1 MEQPAPLASRGRRL
15 LATTIDA
22 ILVPSL
28 TILLVMLTDVVEDA
42 ADYADNAWIMH
53 VLLLAIASYLLLNG
67 YTLWRTQQTLGKKI
81 MGIAMV
87 SASGAT
93 LPWWRLVVVR
103 APFFAF
109 MYLLLAPPLALL
121 PLVDHLMI
129 FGKRRR
135 CLHDRLAG
143 TEVVRL
149 VST

>member
-28 TILLVMLTDVVEDA
+28 TILLVMLTDIVEDA

-81 MGIAMV
+81 MGIAMAMGGV
-87 SASGAT
+87 S
-93 LPWWRLVVVR
+93 LVVWRVGKG
-103 APFFAF
+103 
-109 MYLLLAPPLALL
+109 
-121 PLVDHLMI
+121 VD
-129 FGKRRR
+129 K
-135 CLHDRLAG
+135 
-143 TEVVRL
+143 
-149 VST
+149 